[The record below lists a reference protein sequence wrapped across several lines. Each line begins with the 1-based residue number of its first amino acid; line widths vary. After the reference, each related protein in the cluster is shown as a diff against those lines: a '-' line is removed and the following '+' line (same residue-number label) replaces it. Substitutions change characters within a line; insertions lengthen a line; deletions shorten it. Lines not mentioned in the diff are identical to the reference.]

1 MKIISISLIF
11 FFFIATQKVWA
22 NNPELF
28 TQWEHSQV
36 VIYFPKEKVN
46 SIYGIKA
53 KGICF
58 GTWISNKH
66 VLTKASC
73 VLKDKKYQRWKAKH
87 FIEEALVAKVKSE

>member
-11 FFFIATQKVWA
+11 FFFIAKQKVWA

-28 TQWEHSQV
+28 TQWENSQV
-36 VIYFPKEKVN
+36 VIYFPKEKMN
-46 SIYGIKA
+46 SIKA
-53 KGICF
+53 KGVCF

-73 VLKDKKYQRWKAKH
+73 VLKDKKHQRWKVKH
-87 FIEEALVAKVKSE
+87 FIEEALVAKVKFE

>member
-1 MKIISISLIF
+1 MNIINISLIF

-28 TQWEHSQV
+28 WQWEHSQV
-36 VIYFPKEKVN
+36 VIYFPKEDGN
-46 SIYGIKA
+46 SIKA

-73 VLKDKKYQRWKAKH
+73 VLKDKNHQRWKAKN
-87 FIEEALVAKVKSE
+87 FIEKALVAKVKSE

>member
-28 TQWEHSQV
+28 WQWEHSQV
-36 VIYFPKEKVN
+36 VIYFPKEDGN
-46 SIYGIKA
+46 SIKA

-73 VLKDKKYQRWKAKH
+73 VLKDKKHQRWKVKH
-87 FIEEALVAKVKSE
+87 FIEEALVAKVKSK